1 MQPVFL
7 SILFLFSIIACSSGT
22 ASSPDATAIESMTG
36 LEIYAANCK
45 MCHGNTGDLGMG
57 DAKDLTLS
65 VISTEEVIARI
76 TNGKGNMVPYKNVL
90 TPKQIGT
97 VAEYV
102 LTLRKV
108 E

>member
-1 MQPVFL
+1 MQQRH
-7 SILFLFSIIACSSGT
+7 
-22 ASSPDATAIESMTG
+22 G

-45 MCHGNTGDLGMG
+45 ICHGNTGDLGMG
-57 DAKDLTLS
+57 DAKDLTAS
-65 VISTEEVIARI
+65 TISMEEVIARI

-90 TPKQIGT
+90 TPKQIET

-102 LTLRKV
+102 LTLRKA